1 MFDAVEVKRM
11 VDDFTLWKGDSYRL
25 AILVA
30 ERSAESERNQII
42 AALEAAGLTEAAATL
57 KA

>member
-1 MFDAVEVKRM
+1 MYDAVQTKAL
-11 VDDFTLWKGDSYRL
+11 VDDFTQWRGDTYRL

-30 ERSAESERNQII
+30 ERASESERNQII
-42 AALEAAGLTEAAATL
+42 AALEAAGMTEAANLL

>member
-1 MFDAVEVKRM
+1 MFDAVQTKAL
-11 VDDFTLWKGDSYRL
+11 VDDFTQWRGDTYRL

-30 ERSAESERNQII
+30 ERASESERNQII
-42 AALEAAGLTEAAATL
+42 AALEAAGMAEAANLL

>member
-1 MFDAVEVKRM
+1 MFDAVQTKAL
-11 VDDFTLWKGDSYRL
+11 VDDFTQWRGDTYRL

-30 ERSAESERNQII
+30 ERASESERNQII
-42 AALEAAGLTEAAATL
+42 AALEAAGMTEAANLL